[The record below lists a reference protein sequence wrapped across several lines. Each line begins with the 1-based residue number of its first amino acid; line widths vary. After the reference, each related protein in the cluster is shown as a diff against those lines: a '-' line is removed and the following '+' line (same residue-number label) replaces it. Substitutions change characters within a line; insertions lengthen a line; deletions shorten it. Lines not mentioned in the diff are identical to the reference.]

1 MPRPYLSAAA
11 LSICMMATPGPAPV
25 AAQES
30 HPDAARPT
38 SPPPASP
45 AGTMDELRF
54 GFGVFDVLSRADAAV
69 AEVTYRV
76 ADPWIWVIAP
86 EVGAMLHSQGGAYG
100 FGGLYLPVDV
110 APGVLFMASFG
121 AGAYLSGDGLD
132 LGHPVAFRSAVGV
145 DIRVREDAAA
155 SILFYHLSNGSL
167 SDVNPGTEVLA
178 LGYSSSVGPSRPGRA
193 TSPARPVPSLDA
205 TEPGF
210 WILSAALLATAWRLD
225 PELRREDP
233 ETGPAGLEAL
243 ARVGHTLG
251 GRPVM
256 ATGLVTTLGLSH
268 ATGWPMA
275 PARANRVFAGTVA
288 AGIAVEAIKTAVGRG
303 RPRDAGDRYAFQPFT
318 RDNRWLSFPSG
329 HATAGFAV
337 AAALDREY
345 DLGAWRWVGYGLA
358 GMIAWSRVY
367 DDAHWTSDT
376 VAGAITGVAAARTV
390 VSLLQARSGEETGGL
405 SLGVADGEPMV
416 MITIPTR

>member
-1 MPRPYLSAAA
+1 MPRPFFSAAA
-11 LSICMMATPGPAPV
+11 LAICLMAIGGPAPV
-25 AAQES
+25 AAQAS
-30 HPDAARPT
+30 DAV
-38 SPPPASP
+38 
-45 AGTMDELRF
+45 GIMDEVRVGL
-54 GFGVFDVLSRADAAV
+54 GVFDVLSRSDAA
-69 AEVTYRV
+69 AAADFTYRV
-76 ADPWIWVIAP
+76 GDPWIWVIAP
-86 EVGAMLHSQGGAYG
+86 EVGAMLHSDGGAYG

-132 LGHPVAFRSAVGV
+132 LGHPVAFRSAVGL
-145 DIRVREDAAA
+145 DIRVRENAAA
-155 SILFYHLSNGSL
+155 SLLFYHLSNGSL

-178 LGYSSSVGPSRPGRA
+178 LGYSSTVGPKRPGRPA
-193 TSPARPVPSLDA
+193 QAARPIPSLEA

-225 PELRREDP
+225 PELRRDDP
-233 ETGPAGLEAL
+233 ESGPAGLDAL
-243 ARVGHTLG
+243 ARAGHTLG
-251 GRPVM
+251 GRTVM
-256 ATGLVTTLGLSH
+256 ATGLLTTLGLSH
-268 ATGWPMA
+268 AASWPME

-288 AGIAVEAIKTAVGRG
+288 AGIAVEAIKTTVGRG
-303 RPRDAGDRYAFQPFT
+303 RPRDADDRYAFQPFT

-345 DLGAWRWVGYGLA
+345 ELGAWRWLGYGVA

-367 DDAHWTSDT
+367 EDAHWASDT

-390 VSLLQARSGEETGGL
+390 VALLKDRSDAPAAGL
-405 SLGVADGEPMV
+405 SMGLHDGAPALL
-416 MITIPTR
+416 ITFPTR